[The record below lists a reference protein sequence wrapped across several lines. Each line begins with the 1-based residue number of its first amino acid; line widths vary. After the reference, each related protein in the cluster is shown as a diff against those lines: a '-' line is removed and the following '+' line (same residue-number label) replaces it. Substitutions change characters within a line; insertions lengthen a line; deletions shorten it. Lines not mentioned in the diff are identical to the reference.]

1 MDRRTAIGLG
11 MGLAAAV
18 SHRAMAD
25 TVLSG
30 DGAMLSDPKET
41 IRLWPGI
48 APGGE
53 RLKLPAIRVSNR
65 DPGAAPLDRYVDQ
78 VGSPSLMVFRP
89 LKPDGSA
96 MIIAPGGGYVREMLD
111 FEGTDVARRFNA
123 AGVTCF
129 VLRYRLPG
137 EGWANRGD
145 VPLQDAQRAMRL
157 VRANAAQYGVDPAR
171 IGFMGFSAGGH
182 LAASIATRFAAS
194 VYTPLDAADTVD
206 ARPSFSVPMYPVIT
220 MGEGGH
226 AGSRN
231 NLLGASPTAEMV
243 AKYSCEKNVPSDT
256 PPTFLIQAADDI
268 TVLAVPNAIAYYA
281 ALRAANVAAEM
292 HVFEE
297 GGHGFSLLRAQ
308 GKPCSEWPELLLR
321 WGAAKGFFRAV

>member
-1 MDRRTAIGLG
+1 
-11 MGLAAAV
+11 
-18 SHRAMAD
+18 
-25 TVLSG
+25 
-30 DGAMLSDPKET
+30 
-41 IRLWPGI
+41 
-48 APGGE
+48 
-53 RLKLPAIRVSNR
+53 
-65 DPGAAPLDRYVDQ
+65 
-78 VGSPSLMVFRP
+78 
-89 LKPDGSA
+89 
-96 MIIAPGGGYVREMLD
+96 
-111 FEGTDVARRFNA
+111 
-123 AGVTCF
+123 
-129 VLRYRLPG
+129 
-137 EGWANRGD
+137 
-145 VPLQDAQRAMRL
+145 
-157 VRANAAQYGVDPAR
+157 
-171 IGFMGFSAGGH
+171 
-182 LAASIATRFAAS
+182 
-194 VYTPLDAADTVD
+194 
-206 ARPSFSVPMYPVIT
+206 MYPVIT